1 MISWKKL
8 FPQIWVLIVGG
19 APLPPHNGETTSL
32 RYFGYLRPNLRD
44 HHPVRQSI
52 KMKYP
57 ITTVIQILQLFTLS
71 QSLSLSNFLLVQIF
85 IQALIMFGY
94 FTIFWAYAW

>member
-1 MISWKKL
+1 M
-8 FPQIWVLIVGG
+8 VGG
-19 APLPPHNGETTSL
+19 APLQPHNGKTPSL
-32 RYFGYLRPNLRD
+32 NYFGYLRPNLRD

-57 ITTVIQILQLFTLS
+57 ITTVIQIVQLLILS